1 MKKFK
6 TLLITSLTA
15 ILLCFCFL
23 LTGCSAA
30 GTYEFQSVEIGGV
43 EYKVGDEIPMLGK
56 LEADEFEA
64 ITLNKDGTIA
74 GEDNEGMTWT
84 QDGDTIIIKVEY
96 EGVEEEVMKL
106 TKDGNKLIMERNMG
120 VTTMKIVYKK

>member
-30 GTYEFQSVEIGGV
+30 GTYELDYVEIAGIKY
-43 EYKVGDEIPMLGK
+43 EVGDEYLGQK
-56 LEADEFEA
+56 LEADDFA
-64 ITLNKDGTIA
+64 SFTLNKDGTIE
-74 GEDNEGMTWT
+74 GEDFEGCKWEE
-84 QDGDTIIIKVEY
+84 DGDTIIVKY
-96 EGVEEEVMKL
+96 EDQEIAKA
-106 TKDGNKLIMERNMG
+106 TKDGKKLIVEQNMG
-120 VTTMKIVYKK
+120 SVTMKIVYKK